1 MKNHKTLSIDLETF
15 EQLDLLA
22 KQLSMPKSKVIKMM
36 VLKRTQPKKITRQE
50 FSNLTKKIMSGLDI
64 KKNITSNDLDVDGSY
79 GYDHP
84 NPLNPKE

>member
-1 MKNHKTLSIDLETF
+1 MKNHKTLSIDLATF
-15 EQLDLLA
+15 EQLDLLS

-36 VLKRTQPKKITRQE
+36 VLKRTQSKTITRQE

-79 GYDHP
+79 GYDNP